1 MNPQEKNC
9 PGREEQNIP
18 PQIPANFR
26 RLICAN
32 PRNLRLK
39 SLTLGNQMDRKDFI
53 KFIAL
58 LPFTST
64 AMKLEDLKNITDKL
78 PPSSKMPVLFVGH
91 GDPMNALRDN
101 PFTKSLH
108 ALGTEIK
115 KVQKP
120 SAILV
125 VSAHWL

>member
-1 MNPQEKNC
+1 
-9 PGREEQNIP
+9 
-18 PQIPANFR
+18 
-26 RLICAN
+26 
-32 PRNLRLK
+32 
-39 SLTLGNQMDRKDFI
+39 MDRKDFI

-125 VSAHWL
+125 VSTGDIDRANLVLAATIGLRADSVGRALVA